1 MGRGSRMSMRY
12 DLGSRAGDEEGG
24 GSGKN
29 TLKGMFKNKNKKSK
43 QIELDALRYAVEH
56 ELGGTL
62 GMTLVQQQ
70 RTVYMRAAT
79 VACATWQQ
87 RP

>member
-1 MGRGSRMSMRY
+1 MRY

-43 QIELDALRYAVEH
+43 QIELDALRYADEH
-56 ELGGTL
+56 GLSRTL
-62 GMTLVQQQ
+62 
-70 RTVYMRAAT
+70 A
-79 VACATWQQ
+79 
-87 RP
+87 